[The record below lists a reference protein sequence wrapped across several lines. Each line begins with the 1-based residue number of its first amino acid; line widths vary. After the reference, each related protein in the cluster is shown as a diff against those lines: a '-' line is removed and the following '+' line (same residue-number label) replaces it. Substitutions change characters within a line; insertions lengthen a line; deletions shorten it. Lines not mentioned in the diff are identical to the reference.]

1 MGMEKVQIIKSM
13 IETTANPIPQFVDS
27 YKVND
32 ETKSNRFSGLKR
44 MKMGHTNSHK
54 QTKQK
59 YSCNVAEC
67 KSCIRV

>member
-32 ETKSNRFSGLKR
+32 ETKSNRFSGLKSFFTSKQSKNTVVMLR
-44 MKMGHTNSHK
+44 NVKVALEFNS
-54 QTKQK
+54 
-59 YSCNVAEC
+59 
-67 KSCIRV
+67 